1 MRPAPDQEEVASQI
15 RANIAFG
22 HMVAAVLAGTA
33 LSGTGRFILVNI
45 AALFGGALSGY
56 TLVES
61 VIDSL
66 WFACLIFL
74 IGFGASVAV
83 CVPLFMAL
91 ERVKYRTAWPYF
103 AVALLLELA
112 AYTLMAGG
120 VPVIATP
127 ATLLYL
133 LPGVIIAYFFIRNI
147 RPLWRAA
154 KRAETAPAVVRS
166 H

>member
-1 MRPAPDQEEVASQI
+1 MRPAPDEQEVASQI

-22 HMVAAVLAGTA
+22 HMVAAVLAGA
-33 LSGTGRFILVNI
+33 AISGAGRFVLVNL
-45 AALFGGALSGY
+45 AALVERAFSGY

-66 WFACLIFL
+66 WFACLVFL
-74 IGFGASVAV
+74 TGFGASVV
-83 CVPLFMAL
+83 VGVPLFMAL
-91 ERVKYRTAWPYF
+91 ERVKYRAAWPYII
-103 AVALLLELA
+103 AALGLEILA
-112 AYTLMAGG
+112 YSLIAGG
-120 VPVIATP
+120 IPVIATP

-133 LPGVIIAYFFIRNI
+133 LPGVLIVFFFVRSV

-154 KRAETAPAVVRS
+154 KCAESASRVVRF